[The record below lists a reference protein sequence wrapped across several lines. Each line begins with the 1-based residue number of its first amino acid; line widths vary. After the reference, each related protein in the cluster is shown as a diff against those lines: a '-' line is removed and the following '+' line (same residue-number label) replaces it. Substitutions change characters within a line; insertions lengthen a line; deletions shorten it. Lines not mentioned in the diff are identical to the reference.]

1 MNRSMEI
8 ENFYYQASLRIL
20 GSLNI
25 EDALCELVQYID
37 GTIPAD
43 SATIH
48 LYEPNCGVMLVLA
61 RADKMKGDQMRLVV
75 KLDETAKRT
84 AEWPGQE
91 KVKIISDTLDDPVG
105 AAIQEQ
111 TALFGPD
118 LEMSHMVLRLDLHGE
133 RVGDVAIQS
142 RGRDR
147 YAPEHARMFE
157 ALSNPLGI
165 AVKNFLQHRE
175 LLDLKEAL
183 QDENRFL
190 RDELTQRPGQK
201 IIGLETGLK
210 EVMARVRKV
219 AQLDT
224 PVMLLGETGVGKE
237 VFVSAIQKLSARADK
252 PFIKVNCG
260 AIPSELIDSEL
271 FGHEKGAFT
280 GASNIKRGRFERAHT
295 GTIFLDE
302 IGELPL
308 QAQVRMLRVLQQKEI
323 ERVGGEEVLSVDIRV
338 ITATNRDLLKMVA
351 EGAFREDLY
360 YRLSVFPIHI
370 PPLRHRKQDI
380 PALVDFFVSRK
391 IHEFGIHQKPPLA
404 QGAWEKLQSYDWPGN
419 VRELE
424 NLVERELI
432 LRHEDALR
440 FDELPGDKIEPSHR
454 IYTSNTRIHSLNEAM
469 AQQIQLALTMANG
482 KIQGAGGAAELLSI
496 NPNTLRKK
504 MRKLGI
510 DFGRKAK

>member
-1 MNRSMEI
+1 MKRSMEN
-8 ENFYYQASLRIL
+8 ENFYHQASLRIL

-25 EDALCELVQYID
+25 EDALCRLVQYID

-61 RADKMKGDQMRLVV
+61 RADKTKGDQMRLVV

-84 AEWPGQE
+84 AEWPGQV
-91 KVKIISDTLDDPVG
+91 KVKIIADTLDDPVG

-133 RVGDVAIQS
+133 RVGDVALQS

-147 YAPEHARMFE
+147 YTPEHARIFE
-157 ALSNPLGI
+157 ALSDPLGI
-165 AVKNFLQHRE
+165 AVKNFLRHRE

-201 IIGLETGLK
+201 IVGLETGLK
-210 EVMARVRKV
+210 EVMARVRRV

-280 GASNIKRGRFERAHT
+280 GASNVKRGRFERAHT

-360 YRLSVFPIHI
+360 YRLSVFPVHI

-391 IHEFGIHQKPPLA
+391 MHEFGIHQKPPLA
-404 QGAWEKLQSYDWPGN
+404 QDAWEKLQSYDWPGN

-432 LRHEDALR
+432 LRNEDALR
-440 FDELPGDKIEPSHR
+440 FDELPGAKVAPSHP
-454 IYTSNTRIHSLNEAM
+454 IDPSNPRIHSLDETM
-469 AQQIQLALTMANG
+469 VQHIQLALTMANG

-496 NPNTLRKK
+496 NPNTLRKR
-504 MRKLGI
+504 MRKLGV

>member
-1 MNRSMEI
+1 MNGSMEI

-25 EDALCELVQYID
+25 EDALCGLVQYID

-48 LYEPNCGVMLVLA
+48 LYEPRCGVMLVLA
-61 RADKMKGDQMRLVV
+61 RANKIKGDQIRLVV
-75 KLDETAKRT
+75 KLDETARRT
-84 AEWPGQE
+84 AEWPEQE

-105 AAIQEQ
+105 AAIQQQ

-133 RVGDVAIQS
+133 RVGDVALQS
-142 RGRDR
+142 RGRGR

-157 ALSNPLGI
+157 ALSNPLGM
-165 AVKNFLQHRE
+165 AVKNFLRHRE

-190 RDELTQRPGQK
+190 RDELARKPGQK
-201 IIGLETGLK
+201 IIGIETGLK
-210 EVMARVRKV
+210 EVMTRVRKV

-237 VFVSAIQKLSARADK
+237 IFVSAIQKLSARADK

-260 AIPSELIDSEL
+260 AIPPELIDSEL

-280 GASNIKRGRFERAHT
+280 GASSSKRGRFERAHT

-323 ERVGGEEVLSVDIRV
+323 ERVGGEEVVSVDIRI

-351 EGAFREDLY
+351 QGGFREDLY

-380 PALVDFFVSRK
+380 PALVDFFIVGKMR
-391 IHEFGIHQKPPLA
+391 EFGIHRKPPLA
-404 QGAWEKLQSYDWPGN
+404 PGARERLQSYDWPGN
-419 VRELE
+419 VRELQ

-440 FDELPGDKIEPSHR
+440 FGELPGHEIAPLSPTDPLSPR
-454 IYTSNTRIHSLNEAM
+454 IYSLDEVM
-469 AQQIQLALTMANG
+469 ARHIKRALTMAKG
-482 KIQGAGGAAELLSI
+482 RIQGVGGAAELLSI
-496 NPNTLRKK
+496 NPSTLRKR